1 MGLFRYKALKSGT
14 GAGAGRQPLRLEQK
28 PIAAAIQ
35 ELGKL
40 LKQEWRQRHQRTDEL
55 RQLEPTECA
64 AICLAIVLRHYG
76 LHRPLSELRHACG
89 ISRDGSNAAQLV
101 LAARQYGLEARGFKQ
116 GIQALRDIETPAVL
130 FWEFNHFVVLEAFDD
145 AGAWI
150 NNPASGRSHLNAED
164 LDQAYTGI
172 VLTLKPGPAFA
183 PGGHEPSR
191 VRALWRQLNLS
202 TLQLRL
208 TFLLSLGST
217 AALLLLLLVEG
228 HTINSWTILLLLAA
242 AGLAPIVHA
251 LARQIEHRSGTQ
263 LQRRLLSM
271 PDWALHQHLLRE
283 LSGRHQGVRRI
294 SDFIGRDLLI
304 SLPLLVLLLI
314 GAGLTSHHNPTLGIV
329 LLLGMG
335 TVLAVLTFE
344 ERLQHPLENEAT
356 RRERL
361 QQHQLNHNMQDPR
374 TLKSLCLEQSVLQ
387 RWSGLHAHSIQER
400 QHQRRQHHLTT
411 WLPEL
416 LTWAVPILLISLHPG
431 ETQVVL
437 IALAWL
443 WILDR
448 IRGVQKQ
455 WLAISEPLDRIQ
467 AVHAEPQDPLLLNAQ
482 AGSEQGGSKQG
493 GSVQASSV
501 QGSADEKNAAE
512 EATAHNAVTL
522 ETRNLHYG
530 HVPGRS
536 DLIEGLNLH
545 INSGKWLAIT
555 GRSGSGKSSLL
566 QLMAGLKQPDTGSV
580 LLNAKP
586 LLQWSRSQRCRTV
599 AMVTQDDALLPISV
613 RDNLTL
619 WDREI
624 NDQQIEAVCEALG
637 IGTAIH
643 QLPDGLDTELGDGG
657 MNLSGGQRQLLN
669 LARALLQHPRLLL
682 LDEATS
688 ALDTRSEARV
698 LEHLRRLNCTVVMVA
713 HRSGSLRMADRVIS
727 L

>member
-1 MGLFRYKALKSGT
+1 M
-14 GAGAGRQPLRLEQK
+14 
-28 PIAAAIQ
+28 
-35 ELGKL
+35 
-40 LKQEWRQRHQRTDEL
+40 
-55 RQLEPTECA
+55 
-64 AICLAIVLRHYG
+64 
-76 LHRPLSELRHACG
+76 
-89 ISRDGSNAAQLV
+89 
-101 LAARQYGLEARGFKQ
+101 
-116 GIQALRDIETPAVL
+116 
-130 FWEFNHFVVLEAFDD
+130 
-145 AGAWI
+145 
-150 NNPASGRSHLNAED
+150 
-164 LDQAYTGI
+164 
-172 VLTLKPGPAFA
+172 
-183 PGGHEPSR
+183 
-191 VRALWRQLNLS
+191 
-202 TLQLRL
+202 
-208 TFLLSLGST
+208 
-217 AALLLLLLVEG
+217 
-228 HTINSWTILLLLAA
+228 
-242 AGLAPIVHA
+242 
-251 LARQIEHRSGTQ
+251 
-263 LQRRLLSM
+263 
-271 PDWALHQHLLRE
+271 
-283 LSGRHQGVRRI
+283 
-294 SDFIGRDLLI
+294 
-304 SLPLLVLLLI
+304 
-314 GAGLTSHHNPTLGIV
+314 
-329 LLLGMG
+329 
-335 TVLAVLTFE
+335 FE

-467 AVHAEPQDPLLLNAQ
+467 AVHAEPKDPLLLNAQ
-482 AGSEQGGSKQG
+482 GSSEQG

-501 QGSADEKNAAE
+501 QGSAHAKNAAE
-512 EATAHNAVTL
+512 EATAHNAATL

-545 INSGKWLAIT
+545 INSGEWLAIT

-637 IGTAIH
+637 IGTAIQ

-669 LARALLQHPRLLL
+669 LARALLQNPRLLL

-713 HRSGSLRMADRVIS
+713 HRSGSLRMADRVLNINQIPTN
-727 L
+727 LTDPTP